1 MQKSGLFFLIV
12 CSCLAGCA
20 STQLGTFGEG
30 GSAGPPDY
38 SNPASWAALPDR
50 QDEADHFPA
59 GSPDNQANAPA
70 DVFFIHPTTYVKRN
84 RDIQWNASL
93 NDEKLNRQTDESTI
107 RYQASVF
114 NLAGRVYAPRYRQ
127 AHYQA
132 YLSKQREDA
141 AKAFALAYDDVRRAF
156 EYYLQHHN
164 QGRPILLAAHSQGA
178 QHGRRLLKDYFDGK
192 PLQTQL
198 VAAYLAGMP
207 VSRVLYQ
214 TLPPCITPEQ
224 TGCFCT
230 WRTYRKG
237 YSSRYYR
244 QDSSIVS
251 TNPLNWRTDTAYA
264 PKSLHQG
271 AVLRG
276 FGKIYPQPNDAQ
288 NAQGLLWVSKPRF
301 PGSFLITRK
310 NYHIADYNLFYMNI
324 RENALLRARRFQE
337 KE

>member
-1 MQKSGLFFLIV
+1 MQKSLFFLIAF
-12 CSCLAGCA
+12 SGLTGCA
-20 STQLGTFGEG
+20 AVQLGSFEEG
-30 GSAGPPDY
+30 SGPAPPDY
-38 SNPASWAALPDR
+38 SNPSSWAALPGR
-50 QDEADHFPA
+50 SDEADLFPE
-59 GSPDNQANAPA
+59 GSPENQANAPA
-70 DVFFIHPTTYVKRN
+70 DVFFIHPTTYVKKN

-93 NDEKLNRQTDESTI
+93 DDEKLNRKTDESTI

-132 YLSKQREDA
+132 YLSRQREDA
-141 AKAFALAYDDVRRAF
+141 AKAFALAYDDVRQAF

-164 QGRPILLAAHSQGA
+164 QGRPILIAAHSQGA
-178 QHGRRLLKDYFDGK
+178 QHGRRLLKDYVDGK
-192 PLQTQL
+192 PLQSKL

-237 YSSRYYR
+237 YSSRYYQ

-251 TNPLNWRTDTAYA
+251 TNPLNWRIDTVYA
-264 PKSLHQG
+264 PKNLHQG
-271 AVLRG
+271 AILRS
-276 FGKIYPQPNDAQ
+276 FIRVHPQTNDAQ
-288 NAQGLLWVSKPRF
+288 NRQGLLWVSKPKF
-301 PGSFLITRK
+301 PGSFLIFRK
-310 NYHIADYNLFYMNI
+310 NYHIADYNLFYMNV
-324 RENALLRARRFQE
+324 RENALLRVNQFHE